1 MNILLTGSRGYIGSG
16 IIRSLNNI
24 YNIVSINRSAFDL
37 RDSQATNQ
45 WFSKLSRDT
54 YFDVVIHTAI
64 KGGNRLQ
71 PDKSDILDDN
81 IIMYLNLL
89 SHRDRY
95 NKFINIGSGAEKS
108 YPDSFY
114 GLSKKTIASSILD
127 KENFYNLRIY
137 GIFDEYELD
146 RRFIK
151 SNINRYIAKNNLII
165 NQNKYMDFIY
175 FDDFISI
182 LTQYINFNT
191 MPKNMDC
198 VYKDKYTLTDIGEM
212 VNKLDDYSISIE
224 VKNTGDDNNY
234 IGEYYN
240 INLDYIGLADGIHRT
255 YRKLKHEKNMVRA
268 QQV

>member
-1 MNILLTGSRGYIGSG
+1 MNILLTGSHGYIGSG
-16 IIRSLNNI
+16 IIRSLSGIHNI
-24 YNIVSINRSAFDL
+24 IPINRSVFDL
-37 RDSQATNQ
+37 RDTYETNQ
-45 WFSKLSRDT
+45 WFSKLSKNI

-81 IIMYLNLL
+81 IIMYFNLL

-95 NKFINIGSGAEKS
+95 NKFINIGSGAEKF

-114 GLSKKTIASSILD
+114 GLSKKVITSSMLD

-151 SNINRYIAKNNLII
+151 SSLNRYIKKNNLII
-165 NQNKYMDFIY
+165 DQNKYMDFIY

-182 LTQYINFNT
+182 LTQYINFDT
-191 MPKNMDC
+191 MPKNIDC
-198 VYKDKYTLTDIGEM
+198 VYIDKHTLADIGDI
-212 VNKLDDYSISIE
+212 VNKLDDYSVGVE
-224 VKNTGDDNNY
+224 VKNINDDNNY

-240 INLDYIGLADGIHRT
+240 INLDYIGLAEGIHRT
-255 YRKLKHEKNMVRA
+255 YRKLKHEKNMVRS
-268 QQV
+268 

>member
-1 MNILLTGSRGYIGSG
+1 MNILLTGSQGYIGSG
-16 IIRSLNNI
+16 IIRSLSGIHNI
-24 YNIVSINRSAFDL
+24 IPINRQVFDL
-37 RDSQATNQ
+37 RDSYATNQ
-45 WFSKLSRDT
+45 WFSKLSKDT

-108 YPDSFY
+108 SPDSFY
-114 GLSKKTIASSILD
+114 GLSKKAIASSILD

-182 LTQYINFNT
+182 LTQYINYDT

-198 VYKDKYTLTDIGEM
+198 VYKDKYALTDISNM
-212 VNKLDDYSISIE
+212 INQLSDYSISIE
-224 VKNTGDDNNY
+224 LKKTGDDSSY

-240 INLDYIGLADGIHRT
+240 TSLDYIGLAEGIRRT
-255 YRKLKHEKNMVRA
+255 YRKLKNEKNMVCS
-268 QQV
+268 